1 MKISKKRN
9 SYCSNSV
16 ELLKQIVIKAPLNEL
31 NLQQDST
38 TYFEESV
45 QKNLIAFILQFLK
58 HWSIWGE
65 YFLQC
70 IHNTGKNSKSNSKQL
85 CFYKGVFKAGNKDC
99 EKKTQIIFL
108 QKHFTVL
115 NISILTRYI
124 IIGAGN
130 QELVANLTFLAK
142 WQLTSTTNR
151 LMLLDF
157 SNKQ

>member
-1 MKISKKRN
+1 M
-9 SYCSNSV
+9 
-16 ELLKQIVIKAPLNEL
+16 AT
-31 NLQQDST
+31 NLTNST

-45 QKNLIAFILQFLK
+45 QKKLIAFILQFLK

-65 YFLQC
+65 YFLRC
-70 IHNTGKNSKSNSKQL
+70 IHNTSKNSKSNSKQM

-130 QELVANLTFLAK
+130 QELGAYLDFLAK
-142 WQLTSTTNR
+142 WQLTSTT
-151 LMLLDF
+151 
-157 SNKQ
+157 KQQTDASRFQQWAIDENYTRKRSECLRTFGNTVEKFFF